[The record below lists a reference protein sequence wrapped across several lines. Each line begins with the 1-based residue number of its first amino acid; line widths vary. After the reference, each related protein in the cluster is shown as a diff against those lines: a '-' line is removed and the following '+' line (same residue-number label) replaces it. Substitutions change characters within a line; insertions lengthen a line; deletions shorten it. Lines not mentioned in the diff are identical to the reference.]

1 MPLSSSVV
9 GEGEDTVT
17 VSVTAKDATG
27 EDVAST
33 NGVAT
38 VNWNTEALTLTGI
51 TVNGDYQS
59 INRANEATGEIT
71 FGYVSLNGIAAGD
84 PVAELVFAVKSTTAA
99 DSITITH
106 EEANDAASGYV
117 EELALSYEHENT
129 ELVGAK
135 DATCTEDGYT
145 GDLYCTDCGALLVKG
160 EVIPATGH
168 TPELRNQKD
177 ATFTEEGYTGDLY
190 CAVCGELLQ
199 VGEIIPVKELPAILP
214 PVTVPTLPG
223 TGDGLPFVDVGTGDW
238 FYGDVEYVYE
248 EGLMNGTS
256 GTRFDPN
263 GVLTRAKV
271 VTILYRMEVE
281 PEAVRTFNT
290 FSDVSR
296 SDWYGEA
303 VEWAA
308 ANGIVNGYSD
318 GRFGP
323 NDPITR
329 EQLAAIL
336 YRYASFKGF
345 DVSKADT
352 TSLAGYPDAA
362 KVSGYA
368 VPAVQWAVGKG
379 LINGVSGKLAPQS
392 TATRAQVAAIIHRF
406 LEG

>member
-1 MPLSSSVV
+1 
-9 GEGEDTVT
+9 
-17 VSVTAKDATG
+17 
-27 EDVAST
+27 
-33 NGVAT
+33 
-38 VNWNTEALTLTGI
+38 
-51 TVNGDYQS
+51 
-59 INRANEATGEIT
+59 
-71 FGYVSLNGIAAGD
+71 
-84 PVAELVFAVKSTTAA
+84 
-99 DSITITH
+99 
-106 EEANDAASGYV
+106 
-117 EELALSYEHENT
+117 
-129 ELVGAK
+129 
-135 DATCTEDGYT
+135 
-145 GDLYCTDCGALLVKG
+145 
-160 EVIPATGH
+160 
-168 TPELRNQKD
+168 
-177 ATFTEEGYTGDLY
+177 
-190 CAVCGELLQ
+190 
-199 VGEIIPVKELPAILP
+199 
-214 PVTVPTLPG
+214 
-223 TGDGLPFVDVGTGDW
+223 
-238 FYGDVEYVYE
+238 
-248 EGLMNGTS
+248 
-256 GTRFDPN
+256 
-263 GVLTRAKV
+263 
-271 VTILYRMEVE
+271 MEVE

-379 LINGVSGKLAPQS
+379 LINGVSGKLAPQN